1 MSLRESEDGQ
11 LHTMEGVVAALV
23 LIFAILYITGAINLV
38 SPQTEKAAVMKESI
52 RAEDT
57 LTVLGSVDQ
66 PSNYSS
72 MLLRDVSAWK
82 GSEVNYSK
90 EEVDPGGESSIMA
103 LDSTIYSMLP
113 PNIIYNLYVTYWD
126 DGANAM
132 KTKTL
137 IYRGEPHDN
146 AVSASKKI
154 VLNGGD
160 VEALP
165 SSYWYPLVMSG
176 TVSEVKALEI
186 RLVMW
191 SI

>member
-1 MSLRESEDGQ
+1 MRLHESEDGQ
-11 LHTMEGVVAALV
+11 LHTMEGVVAALI

-66 PSNYSS
+66 PANYSS

-82 GSEVNYSK
+82 GNEGNSVSEVA
-90 EEVDPGGESSIMA
+90 PGEPSIIH
-103 LDSTIYSMLP
+103 LDSTIYTMLP
-113 PNIIYNLYVTYWD
+113 PNMLYNLYVTYWD
-126 DGANAM
+126 DDTNAM
-132 KTKTL
+132 TTKTL
-137 IYRGEPHDN
+137 IYHGEPHDN
-146 AVSASKKI
+146 AVSASKKT

-176 TVSEVKALEI
+176 TISEAKALEI
-186 RLVMW
+186 RLVTW